1 MSMELRQRSN
11 ADAEASSSC
20 FNASIADP
28 LQLRNSII
36 GTLPTKSSKLA
47 KFYKSQDE
55 QIERLLKPVHDHVA
69 DARESADASATK
81 YQIAVYASLIANV
94 CLAIL
99 QVYGAVSS
107 GSLSLFTTMADS
119 IFDPCSNIMLIV
131 CNRAVARVDPRKYPA
146 GKARIETAG
155 NIGFCFLMTAV
166 SILLIAFSAQ
176 ELSQGSNE
184 ATKGFH
190 YPAVIAVGVA
200 FVTKL
205 ALFLYCYSL
214 RNSYSQ
220 ISILWQ
226 DHRND
231 LLINGFGLLTS
242 VGGSKLRWWIDPTGA
257 IVLSLIISFIWL
269 RTASGEFN
277 LLIGKSADPKTLQ
290 HITYL
295 AMTHD
300 PSVSQVDTVRA
311 WHTGPRLA
319 VEVDIVMDPDCTL
332 RVSHDVAESLQM
344 KIESLPDV
352 DRANVHV
359 DYETTH
365 KPEHFL
371 KKEL

>member
-1 MSMELRQRSN
+1 MAMELRQRSN
-11 ADAEASSSC
+11 VDAEASSSC
-20 FNASIADP
+20 YNASIADP
-28 LQLRNSII
+28 LQLRSSII
-36 GTLPTKSSKLA
+36 GNLPTKSSKVA

-69 DARESADASATK
+69 DARESADASATR
-81 YQIAVYASLIANV
+81 YQIAVYASLIANIV
-94 CLAIL
+94 LAIL
-99 QVYGAVSS
+99 QIYGAVSS
-107 GSLSLFTTMADS
+107 GSLSLFTTMADA

-131 CNRAVARVDPRKYPA
+131 CNRAVARVDARKYPA

-176 ELSQGSNE
+176 ELAQGSE
-184 ATKGFH
+184 SATKGFH
-190 YPAVIAVGVA
+190 YPAVIAVGIA

-205 ALFLYCYSL
+205 CLFLYCYSL

-242 VGGSKLRWWIDPTGA
+242 IGGSKLRWWIDPSGA
-257 IVLSLIISFIWL
+257 IVLSVIISFIWL
-269 RTASGEFN
+269 RTAFGEFN

-319 VEVDIVMDPDCTL
+319 VEVDIVMDPACTL

>member
-1 MSMELRQRSN
+1 MELRQRSN

-81 YQIAVYASLIANV
+81 YQIAVYASLIANI

-205 ALFLYCYSL
+205 CLFLYCYSL

-242 VGGSKLRWWIDPTGA
+242 IGGSKLRWWIDPTGA